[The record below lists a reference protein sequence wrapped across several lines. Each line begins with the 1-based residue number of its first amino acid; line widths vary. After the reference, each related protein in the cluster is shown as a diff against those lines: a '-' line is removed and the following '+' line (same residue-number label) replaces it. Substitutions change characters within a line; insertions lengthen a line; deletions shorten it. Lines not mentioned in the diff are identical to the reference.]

1 MRFNISGKKGK
12 YFEKKNQKEY
22 KMVVN
27 VVPVPEIEKY
37 EKSLIN
43 CNTFDPC
50 EDSPY

>member
-1 MRFNISGKKGK
+1 
-12 YFEKKNQKEY
+12 
-22 KMVVN
+22 MVVN